1 MAENRMR
8 FTEDFTSRI
17 LEVRYT
23 DLEKEKRLCLEL
35 LVLAKE
41 ECDLYGEVFALAY
54 LGDYYIAV
62 SDMDRA
68 GKYLLKAQRM
78 FPEDQD
84 WEELRL
90 GLTSLLGI
98 YYDMRGDEQNAI
110 DYYLKAVTIAEALG
124 DADRECVVLNN
135 LAFAFQ
141 RHRCYEVALE
151 FYQKAYWLQKNAG
164 INPVRSILLENL
176 AEVSLFLRQY
186 EEAKEYI
193 LEFEEN
199 EKDPLQR
206 VVMGDKNWCCYYG
219 AVGEREKAL
228 VYADRLLRNQDVI
241 NENKM
246 TAFESYHMLCRSM
259 LELREADYAGRFLK
273 AMEEVSVGGGL
284 DQVQTL
290 EEMRIQYSLLFEPPE
305 KHSEAYCFF
314 YKKNQQF
321 RAKIDETIAGAM
333 KTRIQLEQL
342 MQQVEDMQSEQKILE
357 REVNRDELTGAYN
370 RRFLETLIR
379 EHTDGEAEESFAF
392 IVMDVDFFKE
402 YNDFYGHLKGDE
414 ALREIAACMMEGA
427 RERIYASRYGGDE
440 FVCVCIGLT
449 EKEIRTYIEEVR
461 KRLHARAIP
470 HEKSLCSG
478 EVTLS
483 TGYAIGIVKT
493 QIEVRQLLQLA
504 DHELYQSKNSGRN
517 TFTGKRVDIS

>member
-1 MAENRMR
+1 
-8 FTEDFTSRI
+8 
-17 LEVRYT
+17 
-23 DLEKEKRLCLEL
+23 
-35 LVLAKE
+35 
-41 ECDLYGEVFALAY
+41 
-54 LGDYYIAV
+54 
-62 SDMDRA
+62 MDRA

-78 FPEDQD
+78 FPADQD
-84 WEELRL
+84 WVELRL

-110 DYYLKAVTIAEALG
+110 DYYLKAVTIAEELG

-228 VYADRLLRNQDVI
+228 VYVDRLLRNQDVI

-259 LELREADYAGRFLK
+259 MELREADYAGRFLE

-305 KHSEAYCFF
+305 KHSEAYCVF

-321 RAKIDETIAGAM
+321 RAKIDETIAAVNVG
-333 KTRIQLEQL
+333 TEEEIRIQLEQL
-342 MQQVEDMQSEQKILE
+342 MQQVEDMQSEQEILE

-379 EHTDGEAEESFAF
+379 EHTDGAAEESFAF
-392 IVMDVDFFKE
+392 IVMDVDCFKE

-449 EKEIRTYIEEVR
+449 EKEIRTYIEGVR
-461 KRLHARAIP
+461 ARLHARAIP

-483 TGYAIGIVKT
+483 AGYAAGIVKT
-493 QIEVRQLLQLA
+493 QIEVRQMLQLA
-504 DHELYQSKNSGRN
+504 DHELYKSKNSGRN
-517 TFTGKRVDIS
+517 TFTGKRVDIL